1 MGRGICIRLR
11 SLVRCACCISICVGV
26 ARIHLL
32 GPKEVLSMAKGG
44 LVLQPSVKSVTRA
57 EYEAHIEIVRSRR
70 MVAAVQYAEGVNAKL
85 GKIESKLAERRKK
98 HYEMLEREIIRLDQ
112 VLEKVESRLAA
123 VDEVDNEIGSIQTQF
138 VDANEEVDDSV

>member
-1 MGRGICIRLR
+1 
-11 SLVRCACCISICVGV
+11 
-26 ARIHLL
+26 
-32 GPKEVLSMAKGG
+32 MAKGG